1 MLYVLIMQLIFTV
14 AGLSM
19 LGVYIGMQKDP
30 EGTLPTILGGTGLM
44 LGVLVGFFT
53 IIQFIKSEER
63 YERSS
68 QD

>member
-19 LGVYIGMQKDP
+19 LGVYIGMKNDP
-30 EGTLPTILGGTGLM
+30 EGSLPTILGGAGLM
-44 LGVLVGFFT
+44 LGVLIGFFT
-53 IIQFIKSEER
+53 ILQFIKSEER